1 MDICA
6 ASGGMFRYKGSTL
19 SLKSMLYGT
28 RDLMGLD
35 IGSSSVKCVLLE
47 AGENGY
53 SLVSASIADID
64 SSDPHSSD
72 QTSKVI
78 EAIDRCV
85 KDTRT
90 RIKLVACAVCGP
102 EVAVRR
108 FYFPKLDEK
117 DLAIEIIYEAEQV
130 CPFEEG
136 QFIIDHEVMD
146 VGVIDQEDEDE
157 DEGETNGIL
166 VAVTRNLVFNRNQ
179 LVRKASLNC
188 VLLDV
193 NSLALLNCFMECEK
207 PESGVTF
214 GVLDIG
220 SEFMNLVISSDKA
233 LPYVRDIPN
242 ASNGVIEHIAKQ
254 TDLTLMEVTAIL
266 RDRSTLS
273 DDMMESLKNASSV
286 LAADVQDSLRYYMS
300 QDGSAVD
307 RLYVCGGFA
316 QTRGFVELLGKELP
330 CETVLWDPFEKIEVK
345 GQQRNKSI
353 ETVAQYGPSLA
364 LATGLAMRKI

>member
-1 MDICA
+1 M
-6 ASGGMFRYKGSTL
+6 
-19 SLKSMLYGT
+19 
-28 RDLMGLD
+28 MGLD

-64 SSDPHSSD
+64 RGNPHSSD
-72 QTSKVI
+72 QTSNVI
-78 EAIDRCV
+78 EAIERCV
-85 KDTRT
+85 KDTDA
-90 RIKLVACAVCGP
+90 RIKFVACAICGP

-136 QFIIDHEVMD
+136 QFIVDHEVMD
-146 VGVIDQEDEDE
+146 IGINDQEDED
-157 DEGETNGIL
+157 DSEGETNGIL
-166 VAVTRNLVFNRNQ
+166 VAATRNLVLARNQ

-220 SEFMNLVISSDKA
+220 SAFMNLVISSDKA

-254 TDLTLMEVTAIL
+254 TDLTLMEVAEIL
-266 RDRSTLS
+266 RNRNTLS
-273 DDMMESLKNASSV
+273 DDMMEALKNASSV

-307 RLYVCGGFA
+307 RLYICGGFA

-330 CETVLWDPFEKIEVK
+330 CETVLWDPFEKIEIK
-345 GQQRNKSI
+345 GRQRNKSI

>member
-1 MDICA
+1 MSVLC
-6 ASGGMFRYKGSTL
+6 
-19 SLKSMLYGT
+19 GT
-28 RDLMGLD
+28 KELIGLD

-53 SLVSASIADID
+53 SLLSASIADINGGGA
-64 SSDPHSSD
+64 HSPD
-72 QTSKVI
+72 KTSNII
-78 EAIDRCV
+78 EAIERCV
-85 KDTRT
+85 KTVRMRT
-90 RIKLVACAVCGP
+90 KYAACGICGP

-130 CPFEEG
+130 CPFEDG

-146 VGVIDQEDEDE
+146 VGVKDIEDDDNDD

-166 VAVTRNLVFNRNQ
+166 VAATRNLVFARNQ
-179 LVRKASLNC
+179 LVKKASLNC

-193 NSLALLNCFMECEK
+193 NSLALLNCFVECEK
-207 PESGVTF
+207 PKSGVTF

-233 LPYVRDIPN
+233 LPFVRDIPN
-242 ASNGVIEHIAKQ
+242 ASNRVIEHIAKK
-254 TDLTLMEVTAIL
+254 TDHTLAEVKAIL
-266 RDRSTLS
+266 RDRNNLS
-273 DDMMESLKNASSV
+273 EDMTQALKDASSV

-300 QDGSAVD
+300 QDGNAVD

-316 QTRGFVELLGKELP
+316 QTRGFVELLGKELT
-330 CETVLWDPFEKIEVK
+330 CETVLWDPLEKIEVK
-345 GQQRNKSI
+345 GGQRNKSI
-353 ETVAQYGPSLA
+353 ETIAQYGPSLA

>member
-1 MDICA
+1 
-6 ASGGMFRYKGSTL
+6 
-19 SLKSMLYGT
+19 MLYGT
-28 RDLMGLD
+28 KGMMGLD

-64 SSDPHSSD
+64 RSDPHSSD
-72 QTSKVI
+72 QTSNVI

-85 KDTRT
+85 KDTHM
-90 RIKLVACAVCGP
+90 RIKLVACGVCGP

-130 CPFEEG
+130 CPFEDG
-136 QFIIDHEVMD
+136 QF
-146 VGVIDQEDEDE
+146 
-157 DEGETNGIL
+157 L
-166 VAVTRNLVFNRNQ
+166 VAATRNLVLERNQ
-179 LVRKASLNC
+179 LVQKASLNC

-193 NSLALLNCFMECEK
+193 NSLALLNCFVECEK

-220 SEFMNLVISSDKA
+220 SKFMNLVISNDKA

-266 RDRSTLS
+266 RDRNTLS
-273 DDMMESLKNASSV
+273 DDMMEALKNASSV
-286 LAADVQDSLRYYMS
+286 LAADVQDSLRYYTS
-300 QDGSAVD
+300 QDGNAVD

-330 CETVLWDPFEKIEVK
+330 CETVLWDPFEKMEIK
-345 GQQRNKSI
+345 GRQRNKSI
-353 ETVAQYGPSLA
+353 ETIAQYGPSLA